1 MPFLIPNRKIL
12 IIIFL
17 TLCIISEIFIPNI
30 NIIIGGKNLFMRPH
44 TNFKEDMIMLIIPSS
59 IIAVG
64 TVK

>member
-1 MPFLIPNRKIL
+1 
-12 IIIFL
+12 
-17 TLCIISEIFIPNI
+17 
-30 NIIIGGKNLFMRPH
+30 MRPH

>member
-1 MPFLIPNRKIL
+1 VPFLIPNRKIL

-17 TLCIISEIFIPNI
+17 TLCIPNI